1 MDKANG
7 DAPFIPLYGTAVPGA
22 GLGRLAGLPAAGL
35 RLHRGQAAPEPGVYA
50 AEILLGGR
58 RLLSA
63 QLRLNCL
70 SAQSF
75 WGISPGSPRLSMESA
90 GRRAVVGMQAIPLS
104 EKEFG
109 VLYLL
114 YTHPDVPI
122 TKEQIYEAVW
132 RAPSNHCLHA
142 VENTVFQIRRRLRPH
157 AGGHDFIRT
166 VVGLGYQFAL
176 GKWEKIWYPKALSH
190 FEGAFMKQRTFPI
203 LAVLLLAAALSGC
216 QSTAAGDSAGLSIHF
231 IDPGQTSSALLLCGG
246 QAMLIDGGSAERGSQ
261 VAGYLSQ
268 QGITYL
274 DYVVCTSADETHIGG
289 LSGPLYTCAVGQVL
303 SPVEDAGSPV
313 FADFRRYTEAQGLS
327 PAVPEAGSV
336 FPLGDAQV
344 TVVETDAA
352 AQTLS
357 LQVDYGD
364 TSLQFTSDLEDAV
377 AAVASEA
384 EGELPLGALV
394 AGSDGTQFFL
404 LDPVQTAP

>member
-1 MDKANG
+1 
-7 DAPFIPLYGTAVPGA
+7 
-22 GLGRLAGLPAAGL
+22 
-35 RLHRGQAAPEPGVYA
+35 
-50 AEILLGGR
+50 
-58 RLLSA
+58 
-63 QLRLNCL
+63 
-70 SAQSF
+70 
-75 WGISPGSPRLSMESA
+75 
-90 GRRAVVGMQAIPLS
+90 
-104 EKEFG
+104 
-109 VLYLL
+109 
-114 YTHPDVPI
+114 
-122 TKEQIYEAVW
+122 
-132 RAPSNHCLHA
+132 
-142 VENTVFQIRRRLRPH
+142 
-157 AGGHDFIRT
+157 
-166 VVGLGYQFAL
+166 
-176 GKWEKIWYPKALSH
+176 
-190 FEGAFMKQRTFPI
+190 MKQRTFPI

-274 DYVVCTSADETHIGG
+274 DYVVCTSADETHMGG

-303 SPVEDAGSPV
+303 SPVEDAGSSV

-404 LDPVQTAP
+404 LAGALIQEDVVHTSHDRKQSGHRGPAYSARGIAFSSATAEAPAEDAVPS

>member
-1 MDKANG
+1 
-7 DAPFIPLYGTAVPGA
+7 
-22 GLGRLAGLPAAGL
+22 
-35 RLHRGQAAPEPGVYA
+35 
-50 AEILLGGR
+50 
-58 RLLSA
+58 
-63 QLRLNCL
+63 
-70 SAQSF
+70 
-75 WGISPGSPRLSMESA
+75 
-90 GRRAVVGMQAIPLS
+90 
-104 EKEFG
+104 
-109 VLYLL
+109 
-114 YTHPDVPI
+114 
-122 TKEQIYEAVW
+122 
-132 RAPSNHCLHA
+132 
-142 VENTVFQIRRRLRPH
+142 
-157 AGGHDFIRT
+157 
-166 VVGLGYQFAL
+166 
-176 GKWEKIWYPKALSH
+176 
-190 FEGAFMKQRTFPI
+190 MKQRTFPI

-274 DYVVCTSADETHIGG
+274 DYVVCTSADETHMGG

-357 LQVDYGD
+357 LQ
-364 TSLQFTSDLEDAV
+364 FTSDLEDAV

>member
-1 MDKANG
+1 
-7 DAPFIPLYGTAVPGA
+7 
-22 GLGRLAGLPAAGL
+22 
-35 RLHRGQAAPEPGVYA
+35 
-50 AEILLGGR
+50 
-58 RLLSA
+58 
-63 QLRLNCL
+63 
-70 SAQSF
+70 
-75 WGISPGSPRLSMESA
+75 
-90 GRRAVVGMQAIPLS
+90 
-104 EKEFG
+104 
-109 VLYLL
+109 
-114 YTHPDVPI
+114 
-122 TKEQIYEAVW
+122 
-132 RAPSNHCLHA
+132 
-142 VENTVFQIRRRLRPH
+142 
-157 AGGHDFIRT
+157 
-166 VVGLGYQFAL
+166 
-176 GKWEKIWYPKALSH
+176 
-190 FEGAFMKQRTFPI
+190 MKQRTFPI

-274 DYVVCTSADETHIGG
+274 DYVVCTSADETHMGG

-327 PAVPEAGSV
+327 PAVPEAGTV

-344 TVVETDAA
+344 N
-352 AQTLS
+352 
-357 LQVDYGD
+357 YGD
-364 TSLQFTSDLEDAV
+364 ASLQFTSDLEDAV

-384 EGELPLGALV
+384 EGELPLGSLV

>member
-1 MDKANG
+1 
-7 DAPFIPLYGTAVPGA
+7 
-22 GLGRLAGLPAAGL
+22 
-35 RLHRGQAAPEPGVYA
+35 
-50 AEILLGGR
+50 
-58 RLLSA
+58 
-63 QLRLNCL
+63 
-70 SAQSF
+70 
-75 WGISPGSPRLSMESA
+75 
-90 GRRAVVGMQAIPLS
+90 
-104 EKEFG
+104 
-109 VLYLL
+109 
-114 YTHPDVPI
+114 
-122 TKEQIYEAVW
+122 
-132 RAPSNHCLHA
+132 
-142 VENTVFQIRRRLRPH
+142 
-157 AGGHDFIRT
+157 
-166 VVGLGYQFAL
+166 
-176 GKWEKIWYPKALSH
+176 
-190 FEGAFMKQRTFPI
+190 MKQRTFPI

-274 DYVVCTSADETHIGG
+274 DYVVCTSADETHMGG

-327 PAVPEAGSV
+327 PAVPEAGTV

-344 TVVETDAA
+344 TVVETDDA

-394 AGSDGTQFFL
+394 AGSDGTQFSSSTQYRPRLNPERLRPSGGGALFWPQPVPSSKRMSSTPATTENRVGTAARRIPPAVL
-404 LDPVQTAP
+404 LFVCHSGSPGRRRSSILTYIRITCIIQL

>member
-1 MDKANG
+1 
-7 DAPFIPLYGTAVPGA
+7 
-22 GLGRLAGLPAAGL
+22 
-35 RLHRGQAAPEPGVYA
+35 
-50 AEILLGGR
+50 
-58 RLLSA
+58 
-63 QLRLNCL
+63 
-70 SAQSF
+70 
-75 WGISPGSPRLSMESA
+75 
-90 GRRAVVGMQAIPLS
+90 
-104 EKEFG
+104 
-109 VLYLL
+109 
-114 YTHPDVPI
+114 
-122 TKEQIYEAVW
+122 
-132 RAPSNHCLHA
+132 
-142 VENTVFQIRRRLRPH
+142 
-157 AGGHDFIRT
+157 
-166 VVGLGYQFAL
+166 
-176 GKWEKIWYPKALSH
+176 
-190 FEGAFMKQRTFPI
+190 MKQRTFPI

-274 DYVVCTSADETHIGG
+274 DYVVCTSADETHMGG

-327 PAVPEAGSV
+327 PAVPEAGTV

-357 LQVDYGD
+357 LQVDYSD

>member
-1 MDKANG
+1 
-7 DAPFIPLYGTAVPGA
+7 
-22 GLGRLAGLPAAGL
+22 
-35 RLHRGQAAPEPGVYA
+35 
-50 AEILLGGR
+50 
-58 RLLSA
+58 
-63 QLRLNCL
+63 
-70 SAQSF
+70 
-75 WGISPGSPRLSMESA
+75 
-90 GRRAVVGMQAIPLS
+90 
-104 EKEFG
+104 
-109 VLYLL
+109 
-114 YTHPDVPI
+114 
-122 TKEQIYEAVW
+122 
-132 RAPSNHCLHA
+132 
-142 VENTVFQIRRRLRPH
+142 
-157 AGGHDFIRT
+157 
-166 VVGLGYQFAL
+166 
-176 GKWEKIWYPKALSH
+176 
-190 FEGAFMKQRTFPI
+190 MKQRTFPI

-261 VAGYLSQ
+261 V
-268 QGITYL
+268 
-274 DYVVCTSADETHIGG
+274 VCTSADETHMGG

-327 PAVPEAGSV
+327 PAVPEAGTV

-344 TVVETDAA
+344 TVVETDDA

>member
-1 MDKANG
+1 
-7 DAPFIPLYGTAVPGA
+7 
-22 GLGRLAGLPAAGL
+22 
-35 RLHRGQAAPEPGVYA
+35 
-50 AEILLGGR
+50 
-58 RLLSA
+58 
-63 QLRLNCL
+63 
-70 SAQSF
+70 
-75 WGISPGSPRLSMESA
+75 
-90 GRRAVVGMQAIPLS
+90 
-104 EKEFG
+104 
-109 VLYLL
+109 
-114 YTHPDVPI
+114 
-122 TKEQIYEAVW
+122 
-132 RAPSNHCLHA
+132 
-142 VENTVFQIRRRLRPH
+142 
-157 AGGHDFIRT
+157 
-166 VVGLGYQFAL
+166 
-176 GKWEKIWYPKALSH
+176 
-190 FEGAFMKQRTFPI
+190 MKQRTFPI

-274 DYVVCTSADETHIGG
+274 DYVVCTSADETHMGG

-303 SPVEDAGSPV
+303 SPVEDAGSSV

-357 LQVDYGD
+357 DRKSTRLN
-364 TSLQFTSDLEDAV
+364 SSH
-377 AAVASEA
+377 
-384 EGELPLGALV
+384 
-394 AGSDGTQFFL
+394 
-404 LDPVQTAP
+404 

>member
-1 MDKANG
+1 
-7 DAPFIPLYGTAVPGA
+7 
-22 GLGRLAGLPAAGL
+22 
-35 RLHRGQAAPEPGVYA
+35 
-50 AEILLGGR
+50 
-58 RLLSA
+58 
-63 QLRLNCL
+63 
-70 SAQSF
+70 
-75 WGISPGSPRLSMESA
+75 
-90 GRRAVVGMQAIPLS
+90 
-104 EKEFG
+104 
-109 VLYLL
+109 
-114 YTHPDVPI
+114 
-122 TKEQIYEAVW
+122 
-132 RAPSNHCLHA
+132 
-142 VENTVFQIRRRLRPH
+142 
-157 AGGHDFIRT
+157 
-166 VVGLGYQFAL
+166 
-176 GKWEKIWYPKALSH
+176 
-190 FEGAFMKQRTFPI
+190 MKQRTFPI

-274 DYVVCTSADETHIGG
+274 DYVVCTSADETHMGG

-303 SPVEDAGSPV
+303 SPVEDAGSSV

-364 TSLQFTSDLEDAV
+364 TSLQFAFIYRPDSIMFDLEDAV

>member
-1 MDKANG
+1 MNGKRIGRRTVALRTPPSVLSFANIGGRMEGHGPLAKYFDELCEDSFFGEKTWEKAESAMQERVLRRALEQAGLAPDELDYVLAG
-7 DAPFIPLYGTAVPGA
+7 DLLNQCIGSSFGLRDFSIPFFGLYGACSTMGES
-22 GLGRLAGLPAAGL
+22 LA
-35 RLHRGQAAPEPGVYA
+35 
-50 AEILLGGR
+50 
-58 RLLSA
+58 
-63 QLRLNCL
+63 
-70 SAQSF
+70 
-75 WGISPGSPRLSMESA
+75 
-90 GRRAVVGMQAIPLS
+90 
-104 EKEFG
+104 
-109 VLYLL
+109 
-114 YTHPDVPI
+114 
-122 TKEQIYEAVW
+122 
-132 RAPSNHCLHA
+132 
-142 VENTVFQIRRRLRPH
+142 
-157 AGGHDFIRT
+157 
-166 VVGLGYQFAL
+166 
-176 GKWEKIWYPKALSH
+176 
-190 FEGAFMKQRTFPI
+190 
-203 LAVLLLAAALSGC
+203 LA
-216 QSTAAGDSAGLSIHF
+216 
-231 IDPGQTSSALLLCGG
+231 
-246 QAMLIDGGSAERGSQ
+246 AMLIDGGSAERGSQ

-274 DYVVCTSADETHIGG
+274 DYVVCTSADETHMGG

-327 PAVPEAGSV
+327 PAVPEAGTV

-344 TVVETDAA
+344 TVVETDDA

>member
-1 MDKANG
+1 
-7 DAPFIPLYGTAVPGA
+7 
-22 GLGRLAGLPAAGL
+22 
-35 RLHRGQAAPEPGVYA
+35 
-50 AEILLGGR
+50 
-58 RLLSA
+58 
-63 QLRLNCL
+63 
-70 SAQSF
+70 
-75 WGISPGSPRLSMESA
+75 
-90 GRRAVVGMQAIPLS
+90 
-104 EKEFG
+104 
-109 VLYLL
+109 
-114 YTHPDVPI
+114 
-122 TKEQIYEAVW
+122 
-132 RAPSNHCLHA
+132 
-142 VENTVFQIRRRLRPH
+142 
-157 AGGHDFIRT
+157 
-166 VVGLGYQFAL
+166 
-176 GKWEKIWYPKALSH
+176 
-190 FEGAFMKQRTFPI
+190 MKQRTFPI

-274 DYVVCTSADETHIGG
+274 DYVVCTSADETHMGG

-377 AAVASEA
+377 AAVASKA

-404 LDPVQTAP
+404 LDPVQTAPYPRAPPPDGRRRSLLAIASALIQEDVVHTSHDRKQSGHRGPAYSVRGIAFSSATAEAPAEDAVPS